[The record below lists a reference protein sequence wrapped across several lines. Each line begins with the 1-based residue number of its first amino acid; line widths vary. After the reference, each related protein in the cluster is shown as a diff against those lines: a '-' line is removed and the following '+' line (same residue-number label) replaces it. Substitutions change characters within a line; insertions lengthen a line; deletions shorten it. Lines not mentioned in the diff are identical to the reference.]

1 MANYADYVRNYPD
14 LLQAYK
20 SSGTNKSIEDWGK
33 GHYQRYGSSE
43 GRSITPSATT
53 YSPPSQQSY
62 SKGISIGGYNI
73 PAGTYSEAEYNVLSA
88 GILTQLNGD
97 IQREIEAIRGQSAA
111 NVANIQGGYGVKS
124 SEIAAAAS
132 KYMADRDA
140 EARKYIADQDLLKGT
155 RVAEIEGK
163 NRIDLQGIINTGLQE
178 VENIR
183 GTTERDVATLQGE
196 YGIKQETERQK
207 GQKEIAKLGSETS
220 FRNALIG
227 AFAF

>member
-1 MANYADYVRNYPD
+1 MANYTAYVKSYPD
-14 LLQAYK
+14 LIAAYNDWGNK
-20 SSGTNKSIEDWGK
+20 GGTQSIEQFGAKHYAQWGSK
-33 GHYQRYGSSE
+33 E
-43 GRSITPSATT
+43 GRNLPSAGQNYT
-53 YSPPSQQSY
+53 P
-62 SKGISIGGYNI
+62 GVSIGKYNI
-73 PAGTYSEAEYNVLSA
+73 AAGAYSEAEFNVLSA

-97 IQREIEAIRGQSAA
+97 IQKELAAIQGQSAA
-111 NVANIQGGYGVKS
+111 NVANIQGGYSVKT
-124 SEIAAAAS
+124 SEITAAAS
-132 KYMADRDA
+132 RYMADRDA
-140 EARKYIADQDLLKGT
+140 EARRYIADQDLLKGT
-155 RVAEIEGK
+155 RVAEIEGQ

-207 GQKEIAKLGSETS
+207 GQKDIAKLGSETS